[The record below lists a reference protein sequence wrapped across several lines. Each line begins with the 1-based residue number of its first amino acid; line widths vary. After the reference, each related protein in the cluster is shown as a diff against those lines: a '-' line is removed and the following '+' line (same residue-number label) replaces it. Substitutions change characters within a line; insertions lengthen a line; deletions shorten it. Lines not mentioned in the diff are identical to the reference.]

1 MMLKGFKH
9 SFRFFRV
16 GWVLGRYNALEFLR
30 KKRTS
35 YTILHFLIDVLT
47 LLTPIK
53 NEAKNLNEG
62 ERLAKALQMLGPA
75 FIKLGQTFATRADFV
90 GEDMAAEL
98 SVLQDRLPS
107 EPTADIIKAIEAGL
121 GAGIDDLYSHFE
133 PKAVAAASIA
143 QVHFATTHEGREVA
157 VKVLRPG
164 IEERIFEDIN
174 SFLWLAGV
182 FEKYMK
188 RSRRLKPTE
197 VVKTM
202 AKTIEIE
209 LDLRMEAAAASELKQ
224 NMAGETGYRVPDID
238 WSRTSKRVLT
248 MERVKGTPIN
258 DLKKLKTKKWATKD
272 ISTTLVRVFLT
283 QAMRDGFFHAD
294 LHQGNFFIEDDGT
307 LVPVDFGIMGRLD
320 KPSRRYL
327 AEILYGFHERNY
339 ERVADVHFEAGYI
352 PADQDRAL
360 FAQALRALVEPIMDK
375 PLNQVSLGDMLSQ
388 LFKTTERFAMEA
400 QPQLIVL
407 QRSMVMVEGLAMTI
421 DKDVNMW
428 EVSRPVLEHWA
439 RKLTGVE
446 ARISELLSFLKAL
459 LGLLPDFISRLREI
473 LKVLMDYQPP
483 GAAPKEN

>member
-1 MMLKGFKH
+1 MVRGLKH

-16 GWVLGRYNALEFLR
+16 GWVLGRYNALEILR
-30 KKRTS
+30 KKRAS
-35 YTILHFLIDVLT
+35 YSFLHFMID
-47 LLTPIK
+47 LLTWLTPVKGEIK
-53 NEAKNLNEG
+53 NLHEG
-62 ERLAKALQMLGPA
+62 ERLAKALQALGPA
-75 FIKLGQTFATRADFV
+75 FIKLGQTFATRADVV
-90 GEDMAAEL
+90 GDDIAAEL

-107 EPTADIIKAIEAGL
+107 EPTEDIIKAIEAGL
-121 GAGIDDLYSHFE
+121 GTGIDELYSHFD

-143 QVHFATTHEGREVA
+143 QVHFATTPDGKEVA

-164 IEERIFEDIN
+164 IEERIFEDIE
-174 SFLWLAGV
+174 SFFWLAGV

-209 LDLRMEAAAASELKQ
+209 LDLRMEAAAAAELKE
-224 NMAGETGYRVPDID
+224 NMAGEPGYRVPDID
-238 WSRTSKRVLT
+238 WSRTSKGVLT
-248 MERVKGTPIN
+248 MERVKGTAIN
-258 DLKKLKTKKWATKD
+258 DIKKLKTKKWSTKD
-272 ISTTLVRVFLT
+272 ISQTLVRVFLT

-294 LHQGNFFIEDDGT
+294 LHQGNFFVEDDGT
-307 LVPVDFGIMGRLD
+307 LIPVDFGIMGRLD

-327 AEILYGFHERNY
+327 AEILYGFHTRNFD
-339 ERVADVHFEAGYI
+339 RVAEVHFEAGYV

-375 PLNQVSLGDMLSQ
+375 PLNQVSLGDMLRQ
-388 LFKTTERFAMEA
+388 LFKTTERFSMET

-407 QRSMVMVEGLAMTI
+407 QRSMVMVEGLALTL

-428 EVSRPVLEHWA
+428 EVSRPVLEKWA

-446 ARISELLSFLKAL
+446 ARISELLAFLKTLFAL
-459 LGLLPDFISRLREI
+459 LPELISKLREF
-473 LKVLMDYQPP
+473 LKNLSDYQPP
-483 GAAPKEN
+483 DPEPKEG

>member
-1 MMLKGFKH
+1 MFRGLKH

-16 GWVLGRYNALEFLR
+16 GWVLGRYDALYFFK

-35 YTILHFLIDVLT
+35 YSLLHFLIDVLT
-47 LLTPIK
+47 LLTPVK
-53 NEAKNLNEG
+53 NEAKKLNEG

-75 FIKLGQTFATRADFV
+75 FIKLGQTFATRADVV
-90 GEDMAAEL
+90 GEDIAAEL

-107 EPTADIIKAIEAGL
+107 EPTEEIIEAIEAGL
-121 GAGIDDLYSHFE
+121 GAGIGEIFAHFE

-143 QVHFATTHEGREVA
+143 QVHFATTPEGKEVA

-164 IEERIFEDIN
+164 IKERIFEDIN

-202 AKTIEIE
+202 ARTIETE
-209 LDLRMEAAAASELKQ
+209 LDLRMEAAAASELKE
-224 NMAGETGYRVPDID
+224 NMAGEPGYRVPDID
-238 WSRTSKRVLT
+238 WSRTSKGVLT
-248 MERVKGTPIN
+248 MERVKGTAIN
-258 DLKKLKTKKWATKD
+258 DIKKLKSKKWSTKD
-272 ISTTLVRVFLT
+272 ISKTLVRVFLT

-294 LHQGNFFIEDDGT
+294 LHQGNFFVEDDGT

-320 KPSRRYL
+320 KPSRRFL

-339 ERVADVHFEAGYI
+339 ERVAEVHFEAGYI

-388 LFKTTERFAMEA
+388 LFKTTERFAMET

-407 QRSMVMVEGLAMTI
+407 QRSMVMVEGLAMVI

-428 EVSRPVLEHWA
+428 EVSRPVLERWA
-439 RKLTGVE
+439 RKLTGAE
-446 ARISELLSFLKAL
+446 ARISELLSFLKDL
-459 LGLLPDFISRLREI
+459 FGLLPAFIAQLREI
-473 LKVLMDYQPP
+473 LKVLGDYQPP
-483 GAAPKEN
+483 DPAPKEG

>member
-1 MMLKGFKH
+1 MFRGLKH

-16 GWVLGRYNALEFLR
+16 GWVLGRYGALELLR
-30 KKRTS
+30 KKPAS
-35 YTILHFLIDVLT
+35 YSLLHFLIDILT
-47 LLTPIK
+47 ILTPVK
-53 NEAKNLNEG
+53 KEAKNLNKG

-75 FIKLGQTFATRADFV
+75 FIKLGQTFATRADVV
-90 GEDMAAEL
+90 GDDIAAEL

-107 EPTADIIKAIEAGL
+107 EPTEEIIKAIEEGL
-121 GAGIDDLYSHFE
+121 GAGIDELYAHFE

-164 IEERIFEDIN
+164 IEDRIAEDIQ
-174 SFLWLAGV
+174 SFFWLAGV

-202 AKTIEIE
+202 ARTIEVE

-224 NMAGETGYRVPDID
+224 NMAGEPGYRVPDID

-258 DLKKLKTKKWATKD
+258 DIKKLKTKKWRPQD
-272 ISTTLVRVFLT
+272 ISKTLIRVFLT

-294 LHQGNFFIEDDGT
+294 LHQGNFFIEEDGT
-307 LVPVDFGIMGRLD
+307 LIPVDFGIMGRLD

-339 ERVADVHFEAGYI
+339 DRVAEVHFEAGYI

-360 FAQALRALVEPIMDK
+360 FAQALRALAEPIMDK
-375 PLNQVSLGDMLSQ
+375 PLNQVSFGDMLSQ
-388 LFKTTERFAMEA
+388 LFKTTERFSMET

-407 QRSMVMVEGLAMTI
+407 QRSMVMVEGLAMTL

-439 RKLTGVE
+439 KKLTGVE
-446 ARISELLSFLKAL
+446 ARVSEILSFLKIL
-459 LGLLPDFISRLREI
+459 FGLLPDFISKLREI
-473 LKVLMDYQPP
+473 LKVLGDYQPP
-483 GAAPKEN
+483 DPAPKEN